1 MQTKRPQPLSANDGG
16 ASVIPHIARAA
27 SEQYGC
33 KKSFASTAPSQIRA
47 VFLNR
52 ENRPMISAKKI
63 SIAAV
68 TFVLA
73 RAVGLPAQA
82 TTAADTPLV
91 TLAQAMVPPTGMM
104 DAEHPMPTKE
114 RMLKRFPQPVR
125 VGDLI
130 GLPVLNENASTLGHV
145 RQVVRTPQGNIE
157 LIVSYSRL
165 WGWFGRPVAVPL
177 EVVGIAGRQLV
188 SLDMDPSEYANAPTW
203 QAKDAIVLPNDATI
217 RIALARS

>member
-1 MQTKRPQPLSANDGG
+1 
-16 ASVIPHIARAA
+16 
-27 SEQYGC
+27 
-33 KKSFASTAPSQIRA
+33 
-47 VFLNR
+47 
-52 ENRPMISAKKI
+52 MICAKKI
-63 SIAAV
+63 PIVVLAFA
-68 TFVLA
+68 LA
-73 RAVGLPAQA
+73 RAIGLPAQA
-82 TTAADTPLV
+82 IADTPSLI
-91 TLAQAMVPPTGMM
+91 LAQAMAPPTGMM
-104 DAEHPMPTKE
+104 DAEHPMPMKE

-130 GLPVLNENASTLGHV
+130 GLPMLNENSSTLGHV

-203 QAKDAIVLPNDATI
+203 EAKDAIALPNDATI